1 MGVRAGSKQ
10 VIQDL
15 SWCGPGSAQRRMGID
30 EAFEYCRKLAAN
42 HYENFAVTNIWI
54 PSDIRPHFTSVYAYC
69 RWSDDLADEMSDPA
83 QATELLHWWKDELHK
98 GFSGRSF
105 HPVFVALHE
114 TQRNYSLPIE
124 PFEDLLSAFMQDQS
138 IHSYEDDLQVADYC
152 SRSANPVGRI
162 VLALARCASEHTIR
176 WSDSVCT
183 GLQLANFCQDVKL
196 DAERNRFYLPRS
208 RMLAAEI
215 DASEWSRGSGRAK
228 EALADWTK
236 LARESLLGGMPLVST
251 GPSWFRRSMRLF
263 IGGGLQI
270 LDNIQN
276 AQWDV
281 WNQSIEVSKFQK
293 ARLVA
298 KACLGLPKQ
307 TSADALAAQPRSA
320 TPRSSRSRA
329 SNSLTPGQ
337 PGASS

>member
-10 VIQDL
+10 VIEDL

-83 QATELLHWWKDELHK
+83 QATELLHWWKEELHK

-105 HPVFVALHE
+105 HPVFIALHE
-114 TQRNYSLPIE
+114 TQRNFSLEIK

-138 IHSYEDDLQVADYC
+138 VLSYEDDLQVADYC

-162 VLALARCASEHTIR
+162 VLALARCASEQTIR

-196 DAERNRFYLPRS
+196 DAERKRTYLPRS

-215 DASEWSRGSGRAK
+215 DSSDWCRGSGHAK
-228 EALADWTK
+228 DALADWTK
-236 LARESLLGGMPLVST
+236 LARESLRNGMPLVCT

-270 LDNIQN
+270 LDNIEN
-276 AQWDV
+276 ANWDV
-281 WNQSIEVSKFQK
+281 WNQTIEVTKYQK

-298 KACLGLPKQ
+298 KACLGLPKL
-307 TSADALAAQPRSA
+307 TPADAQAAHTRTA
-320 TPRSSRSRA
+320 GPRSSRSRT
-329 SNSLTPGQ
+329 SNPLSPSQ
-337 PGASS
+337 PDTSS